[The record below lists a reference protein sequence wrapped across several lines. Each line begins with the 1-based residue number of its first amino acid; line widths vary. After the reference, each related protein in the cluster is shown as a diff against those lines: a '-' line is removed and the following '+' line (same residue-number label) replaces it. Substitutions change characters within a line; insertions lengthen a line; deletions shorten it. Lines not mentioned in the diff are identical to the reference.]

1 MFITLRR
8 FNAKNQQI
16 VASFKWNLKA
26 LPFGNQS
33 VNYHLDGDFFRGNVP
48 TRVFAAS
55 VEVDFSITR
64 KTEQDYEL
72 AMHCH
77 GTLTIECD
85 RCLDEM
91 VHEVDTHYEL
101 SVRQEGSAYDDSN
114 EHVLVVPASWHE
126 LDVEPLVRDTVLL
139 TIPIVHNHADGECN
153 SEMMEALERHS
164 AVLAGER
171 EQDTNDAEAA
181 TDPRWEA
188 LRKLKNNN

>member
-8 FNAKNQQI
+8 FNAKSQQT

-33 VNYHLDGDFFRGNVP
+33 VNYHLDGGFFRENLP
-48 TRVFAAS
+48 TRIFAAS
-55 VEVDFSITR
+55 VDVDFSIER
-64 KTEQDYEL
+64 KTDIDYEL

-77 GTLTIECD
+77 GTLVIECD

-91 VHEVDTHYEL
+91 THAVDEHYEL
-101 SVRQEGSAYDDSN
+101 SVRQDGDSYDDSN
-114 EHVLVVPASWHE
+114 EHVLIVPTSWRE

-139 TIPIVHNHADGECN
+139 TIPIMHCHAPGECN
-153 SEMMEALERHS
+153 LEMMQALEQH
-164 AVLAGER
+164 AAGNADNENN
-171 EQDTNDAEAA
+171 NDAQAA
-181 TDPRWEA
+181 IDPRWDA